1 MKVYTCK
8 FRSCFGYCGGL
19 IVVAANSEEDAYN
32 TVKNSDRYRGFYYEY
47 DDGYLRENFTLLP
60 NVVANVDTPQV
71 LAEDHYLE

>member
-1 MKVYTCK
+1 MNVYTCK
-8 FRSCFGYCGGL
+8 YRSYCGFCGGL

-60 NVVANVDTPQV
+60 NVTADVETPQI
-71 LAEDHYLE
+71 LDEDHYLE